1 MHAYNYW
8 QNSCWFIFFRA
19 LYSVQSVDLHWAQS
33 MNTSWS
39 GHNGW
44 ELGFVQ
50 LHADFGHSSVSWNKH
65 LLISEW
71 LQRIS
76 WSELIWERS
85 WSKLGELKS
94 VHIWLDGVHILWRLL
109 RQVHLNIIIVL
120 IWNILLFV
128 LFYCFQKTVHP
139 NILLFDLFIMNHF
152 AIIKEPYILMFKFEW
167 GCWRL
172 RAIRL
177 VVVCHLR
184 NNRIKVGK
192 TQTRL
197 CYVSSWSC

>member
-1 MHAYNYW
+1 M
-8 QNSCWFIFFRA
+8 
-19 LYSVQSVDLHWAQS
+19 YSVQSVDLHWAQS

-120 IWNILLFV
+120 IWNTFCYLLDFIVFRKLYILIAFV
-128 LFYCFQKTVHP
+128 IS

-152 AIIKEPYILMFKFEW
+152 AILKELYILIFKFDW

-184 NNRIKVGK
+184 NNRITVGK
-192 TQTRL
+192 THTCL
-197 CYVSSWSC
+197 CYFSSWPR